1 MDKFAIFHIEGGL
14 GKHVAATAVAECIKN
29 NHPDRKLIVV
39 CAYAEVFLNLK
50 FVDRVY
56 RIGMTPYF
64 YNDYI
69 DGKDSLIFKH
79 DPYFTTEHIHKTL
92 PLIENWCKIYN
103 LNYNGEL
110 PSLIFNAKQKQLYT
124 NKWVRNKPIMVIQ
137 TNGGPLTNQPY
148 VNSWTRDIP
157 FYLSEIIVNHYK
169 DDYHIIQI
177 CREGS
182 ITIPGVESVS
192 YSMSNIELF
201 SLLLVSQKRVLID
214 SCLQHA
220 AVALGLPS
228 VVLWIGTSPQ
238 VFGYNLHK
246 NIVANLPKDIVKL
259 PDSYLFDYSFS
270 GLLHEYPSLESEIFD
285 PNLVIQQ
292 INL

>member
-29 NHPDRKLIVV
+29 NYPDRKLIVV
-39 CAYAEVFLNLK
+39 CAYVEAFLNLK
-50 FVDRVY
+50 FIDRVY

-79 DPYFTTEHIHKTL
+79 EPYFTTEHIHKKL
-92 PLIENWCKIYN
+92 PLIENWCKLYN
-103 LNYNGEL
+103 LNYRGEM
-110 PSLIFNAKQKQLYT
+110 PSLIFNSKQKQLGV
-124 NKWVRNKPIMVIQ
+124 NKWTRDRPIMVIQ
-137 TNGGPLTNQPY
+137 TNGGPLVNQPHI
-148 VNSWTRDIP
+148 NSWTRDIP
-157 FYLSEIIVNHYK
+157 VYLSEILVNHYRN
-169 DDYHIIQI
+169 DYHIIQI
-177 CREGS
+177 CRSGS
-182 ITIPGVESVS
+182 VAMQGVEVVS
-192 YSMSNIELF
+192 DSMPNMELF

-220 AVALGLPS
+220 AAALGLSS
-228 VVLWIGTSPQ
+228 VVLWVGTSPK
-238 VFGYNLHK
+238 VFGYNIHT
-246 NIVANLPKDIVKL
+246 NIVADLPKDIVKL
-259 PDSYLFDYSFS
+259 PDSYLFDYSFE

-285 PNLVIQQ
+285 PNLIIQK

>member
-29 NHPDRKLIVV
+29 NYPDRKLVVV
-39 CAYAEVFLNLK
+39 CAYVEAFLNLK
-50 FVDRVY
+50 FIDRVY

-79 DPYFTTEHIHKTL
+79 EPYFTTEHIHKKL
-92 PLIENWCKIYN
+92 PLIENWCKLYN
-103 LNYNGEL
+103 LNYRGEM
-110 PSLIFNAKQKQLYT
+110 PSLIFNSKQKQLGI
-124 NKWVRNKPIMVIQ
+124 NKWTREKPIMVIQ
-137 TNGGPLTNQPY
+137 TNGGPLVNQPHI
-148 VNSWTRDIP
+148 NSWTRDIP
-157 FYLSEIIVNHYK
+157 VYLSEILVNHYRN
-169 DDYHIIQI
+169 DYHIIQI
-177 CREGS
+177 CRSGS
-182 ITIPGVESVS
+182 VDMQGVEVVS
-192 YSMSNIELF
+192 DSMPNMELF

-220 AVALGLPS
+220 AASLGLSS
-228 VVLWIGTSPQ
+228 VVLWVGTSPK
-238 VFGYNLHK
+238 VFGYNIHT
-246 NIVANLPKDIVKL
+246 NIVADLPKDIVKL
-259 PDSYLFDYSFS
+259 PDSYLFDYSFE

-285 PNLVIQQ
+285 PNLIIQK

>member
-29 NHPDRKLIVV
+29 NYPDRKLVVV
-39 CAYAEVFLNLK
+39 CAYVEAFLNLK
-50 FVDRVY
+50 FIDRVY

-79 DPYFTTEHIHKTL
+79 EPYFTTEHIHKKL
-92 PLIENWCKIYN
+92 PLIENWCKLYN
-103 LNYNGEL
+103 LNYRGEM
-110 PSLIFNAKQKQLYT
+110 PSLIFNSKQKQLGI
-124 NKWVRNKPIMVIQ
+124 NKWTREKPIMVIQ
-137 TNGGPLTNQPY
+137 TNGGPLVNQPHI
-148 VNSWTRDIP
+148 NSWTRDIP
-157 FYLSEIIVNHYK
+157 VYLSEILVNHYRN
-169 DDYHIIQI
+169 DYHIIQI
-177 CREGS
+177 CRSGS
-182 ITIPGVESVS
+182 VDMQGVEVVS
-192 YSMSNIELF
+192 DSMPNMELF

-220 AVALGLPS
+220 SAALGLSS
-228 VVLWIGTSPQ
+228 VVLWVGTSPK
-238 VFGYNLHK
+238 VFGYNIHT
-246 NIVANLPKDIVKL
+246 NIVADLPKDIVKL
-259 PDSYLFDYSFS
+259 PDSYLFDYSFE

-285 PNLVIQQ
+285 PNLIIQK

>member
-29 NHPDRKLIVV
+29 NYPDRKLIVV
-39 CAYAEVFLNLK
+39 CAYVEAFLNLK
-50 FVDRVY
+50 FIDRVY

-79 DPYFTTEHIHKTL
+79 EPYFTTEHIHKKL
-92 PLIENWCKIYN
+92 PLIENWCKLYN
-103 LNYNGEL
+103 LNYRGEM
-110 PSLIFNAKQKQLYT
+110 PSLIFNSKQKQLGV
-124 NKWVRNKPIMVIQ
+124 NKWTREKPIMVIQ
-137 TNGGPLTNQPY
+137 TNGGPLVNQPHI
-148 VNSWTRDIP
+148 NSWTRDIP
-157 FYLSEIIVNHYK
+157 VYLSEILVNHYRN
-169 DDYHIIQI
+169 DYHIIQI
-177 CREGS
+177 CRSGS
-182 ITIPGVESVS
+182 VAMQGVEVVS
-192 YSMSNIELF
+192 DSMPNMELF

-220 AVALGLPS
+220 AAALGLSS
-228 VVLWIGTSPQ
+228 VVLWVGTSPK
-238 VFGYNLHK
+238 VFGYNIHT
-246 NIVANLPKDIVKL
+246 NIVADLPKDIVKL
-259 PDSYLFDYSFS
+259 PDSYLFDYSFE

-285 PNLVIQQ
+285 PNLIIQK